1 MKKEVRIVV
10 ASVRGFHDVDRLKVA
25 LGMLLNDVYLM
36 NECVEEEDEIITDD
50 KIVILTNGDD
60 KTISQDITVALAGRA
75 IEVEVVPVD
84 WSKGNAA
91 FFKNCEVLGTR
102 ATHGIVFTDKVDE
115 GMGTL
120 IKACLVNGARMR
132 IYTTTL

>member
-10 ASVRGFHDVDRLKVA
+10 ASVRGFHDADRLKVA
-25 LGMLLNDVYLM
+25 LGLLLNDVFLM
-36 NECVEEEDEIITDD
+36 NECAEEDDDIITDEN
-50 KIVILTNGDD
+50 IVILTNGDD
-60 KTISQDITVALAGRA
+60 KTISQDIAIALGGRS
-75 IEVEVVPVD
+75 IDVEVVPVD
-84 WSKGNAA
+84 WNKGNAA
-91 FFKNCEVLGTR
+91 FYKNCEIMGTR

-132 IYTTTL
+132 IYTTAL

>member
-10 ASVRGFHDVDRLKVA
+10 ASVRGFHDADRLKVA
-25 LGMLLNDVYLM
+25 LGTLLHDVYLM
-36 NECVEEEDEIITDD
+36 NECAEEDDEIITDE

-60 KTISQDITVALAGRA
+60 KTISHDVSVALAGRV
-75 IEVEVVPVD
+75 IDIEVVPVD

-91 FFKNCEVLGTR
+91 FFKNCELMGTR

-132 IYTTTL
+132 IYTTTI

>member
-10 ASVRGFHDVDRLKVA
+10 ASVRGFHDADRLRIA
-25 LGMLLNDVYLM
+25 LGTLLNDVYLM
-36 NECVEEEDEIITDD
+36 NECMEEDDEIITDD

-60 KTISQDITVALAGRA
+60 KTISHDITVALAGRV
-75 IEVEVVPVD
+75 IDIEVVPVD
-84 WSKGNAA
+84 WNKGNAA
-91 FFKNCEVLGTR
+91 FYKNCELMGTR

-132 IYTTTL
+132 IYTTTI